1 VKKTIVAF
9 AAHPDDLEFSSTGML
24 YKFKREGYRLIY
36 VIVTNGENG
45 FKMKK
50 EVKRK
55 ERIKIRQKEQLEVG
69 KKLGVKDIIFFNYRD
84 GRLIYDEKL
93 RQRLVKIIKKYKPQ
107 IVFAFDPANREF
119 DNINLFHHDHRIVG
133 EAVFDAVF
141 AAKNKFMYEGESH
154 KVAQI
159 YFYGT
164 YKPTHFEDITD
175 ILDFKFELLACH
187 RSQFPDFSV
196 IKDFVRDMVLK
207 KTEDGRISEY
217 FRVLDVQPL
226 TDKKK

>member
-1 VKKTIVAF
+1 MEKTVLAIG
-9 AAHPDDLEFSSTGML
+9 AHPDDLEFSSTGTL
-24 YKFKREGYRLIY
+24 YKFKQEGYRLIY

-55 ERIKIRQKEQLEVG
+55 ERIKIRQKEQLKVV
-69 KKLGVKDIIFFNYRD
+69 KKLGVQDIIFLNYRD
-84 GRLIYDEKL
+84 GRLAYDEQL
-93 RQRLVKIIKKYKPQ
+93 RQRLVKIIKKVKPQ
-107 IVFAFDPANREF
+107 IVFCFDPANREF
-119 DNINLFHHDHRIVG
+119 DNINLFHRDHRIVG
-133 EAVFDAVF
+133 EVVFDAVF
-141 AAKNKFMYEGESH
+141 AAKNNFMYDGNSH
-154 KVAQI
+154 KVEKI

-164 YKPTHFEDITD
+164 YKPNHFEDITG

-196 IKDFVRDMVLK
+196 IREFVLEKVLK
-207 KTEDGRISEY
+207 KDEAGRICEY
-217 FRVLDVQPL
+217 FRVLDVRPL